1 MASKLDNYDV
11 IIIGAGAAGLMCA
24 IEAGKRNRKTLIID
38 KAKKAGPKILIS
50 GGGRCNFTNLY
61 VEPEAYISNNLH
73 FVKSALSRYTQWDF
87 IHLLD
92 EHHIT
97 WHEKTLGQLFCDQK
111 AGAVVDMLLAG
122 CREQGVHIHMQEAID
137 NIQADNSH
145 YLVRTDSSNYRC
157 ESLVIATGG
166 PSIPRMGSTDFGY
179 RIARQFGLRVVPTRP
194 ALVPLTFDPGAP
206 DYPFQGLSGISLEV
220 TATCSGHQFREQM
233 LITHKGLSG
242 PAILQISSYWKKG
255 EPISIN
261 LLPDIE
267 VAEWLQEQQS
277 ERPRIEL
284 RTLLSEVLP
293 RRLALQ
299 LCGQLLP
306 DCPLNELSKK
316 NMHLVTQLLN
326 NMELHPSGTEGYRTA
341 EVTAGGVDTNEL
353 SSKTMECRNQPGLY
367 FIGEVVDVTGWLG
380 GYNFQ
385 WAWSSGW
392 CAGQYV

>member
-1 MASKLDNYDV
+1 MASKPHSFDV

-24 IEAGKRNRKTLIID
+24 IEAGKRNRKTLLID

-61 VEPEAYISNNLH
+61 VDPEAYISDNPH

-92 EHHIT
+92 KHHIT

-111 AGAVVDMLLAG
+111 AGAVVDMLLAE
-122 CREQGVHIHMQEAID
+122 CREHGVHIHMQEVID
-137 NIQADNSH
+137 DIQADNSH
-145 YLVRTDSSNYRC
+145 YLVRTDKGNYRC

-179 RIARQFGLRVVPTRP
+179 RIARQFGLRVIPTRP

-220 TATCSGHQFREQM
+220 TATCAGHQFREQM

-255 EPISIN
+255 ESISIN
-261 LLPDIE
+261 ILPDIE
-267 VAEWLQEQQS
+267 VAEWLQDQQLA
-277 ERPRIEL
+277 RPRIEL
-284 RTLLSEVLP
+284 RTLLAEVMP

-299 LCGQLLP
+299 LCEQLLP
-306 DCPLNELSKK
+306 DRPLNELSKK
-316 NMHLVTQLLN
+316 DIHLITQQLN

-341 EVTAGGVDTNEL
+341 EVTAGGVDANEL
-353 SSKTMECRNQPGLY
+353 SSKTMESRKRAGLY

-392 CAGQYV
+392 CTGQYV